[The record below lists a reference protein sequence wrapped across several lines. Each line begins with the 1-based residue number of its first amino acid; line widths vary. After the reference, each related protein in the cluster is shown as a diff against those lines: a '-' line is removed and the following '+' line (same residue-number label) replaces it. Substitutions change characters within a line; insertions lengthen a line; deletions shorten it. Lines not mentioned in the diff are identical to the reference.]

1 MNTQQPTV
9 NWVKNRVRQ
18 ARDDQ
23 QQLFQAGLNGLKL
36 MRREGKDIELSSG
49 ERLTE
54 FLSCSYLGLECDP
67 RLIQGAVDA
76 VESFGVQFAAART
89 RALLPPMRQ
98 LDKQL
103 DQIFQG
109 HTVTFNSVGSAHLGC
124 LPLLGSGE
132 LPSYPLRRGPCW
144 IVDRAAHASMQV
156 LQGILWQFGP
166 VRRCDCSDVEQ
177 VEQACSTAV
186 AAGNTPIILT
196 DSIGSMRGLYPI
208 KRLLQ
213 LAERFEGYLYADD
226 AHGTSIHG
234 VAGGGYALV
243 AADKRLRDRLILL
256 SSLSKAFGATGGAI
270 TLLTAGDAEMI
281 RRHAS
286 TYTFGGPLS
295 MGGVGAAV
303 ASGKI
308 HLSPE
313 LGQLQAALWRNVAR
327 IDTLLGSVLGNHEIA
342 SPIRFVRVGAERD
355 AISLAL
361 HLRRQGIAVTTALF
375 PVVAKGEAILRLA
388 ISANH
393 SEGQLECLAN
403 AVRSGF
409 DELGIRQGG
418 RDDER

>member
-1 MNTQQPTV
+1 MNTIQPTV

-23 QQLFQAGLNGLKL
+23 QQLFEAGLNGLNL
-36 MRREGKDIELSSG
+36 VHRQGKEIELSSG

-54 FLSCSYLGLECDP
+54 FLSCSYLGLECDT
-67 RLIQGAVDA
+67 RLIQGAVNA

-89 RALLPPMRQ
+89 RALLPPMRELDEQ
-98 LDKQL
+98 LNR
-103 DQIFQG
+103 IFQG
-109 HTVTFNSVGSAHLGC
+109 HSVTFNSVGSAHLGC

-132 LPSYPLRRGPCW
+132 LPSYPLRRGPGW

-156 LQGILWQFGP
+156 LQGILCQFGP
-166 VRRCDCSDVEQ
+166 VLRCDCSDLEQ
-177 VEQACSTAV
+177 VEHACSTAV

-196 DSIGSMRGLYPI
+196 DSIGSMRGLYPVN
-208 KRLLQ
+208 RLLQ
-213 LAERFEGYLYADD
+213 LAERFDGYLYADD

-234 VAGGGYALV
+234 EAGGGYALF
-243 AADKRLRDRLILL
+243 AADQRQRARLILL

-270 TLLTAGDAEMI
+270 TVHTAADAEMI

-313 LGQLQAALWRNVAR
+313 LGQLQANLWRNVAV
-327 IDTLLGSVLGNHEIA
+327 IDGLLGPVLGNHQVA
-342 SPIRFVRVGAERD
+342 SPIRFVRVGAESD
-355 AISLAL
+355 AINLAL
-361 HLRRQGIAVTTALF
+361 HLRRQTIAVTTAVF

-388 ISANH
+388 ISASH
-393 SEGQLECLAN
+393 SQAQLEHLAS
-403 AVRSGF
+403 AVGSGF
-409 DELGIRQGG
+409 DALGIRQGG
-418 RDDER
+418 RGDEQ

>member
-1 MNTQQPTV
+1 MSTQQPTV
-9 NWVKNRVRQ
+9 NWLKNRIRQ
-18 ARDDQ
+18 AREDQ
-23 QQLFQAGLNGLKL
+23 QQLFDAGLNGLKL
-36 MRREGKDIELSSG
+36 AQREGKEIELSSG

-76 VESFGVQFAAART
+76 VETFGVQFAAART
-89 RALLPPMRQ
+89 RALLPPMRELDEQ
-98 LDKQL
+98 LNR
-103 DQIFQG
+103 IFQG
-109 HTVTFNSVGSAHLGC
+109 HAVTFNSVGSAHLGC

-132 LPSYPLRRGPCW
+132 LPSYPLRRGPSW

-166 VRRCDCSDVEQ
+166 VQRCDCRDMEQ
-177 VEQACSTAV
+177 VEQACSAAV

-196 DSIGSMRGLYPI
+196 DSIGSMRGVYPI
-208 KRLLQ
+208 NRLLQ

-226 AHGTSIHG
+226 AHGTSIYG
-234 VAGGGYALV
+234 VAGGGYAL
-243 AADKRLRDRLILL
+243 ASGDERLRGRLILL

-270 TLLTAGDAEMI
+270 TVLTADDAEMI

-295 MGGVGAAV
+295 MGGVGATV

-313 LGQLQAALWRNVAR
+313 LGELQAALWRNVAL
-327 IDTLLGSVLGNHEIA
+327 IDDLLGPVLGNHEVA

-361 HLRRQGIAVTTALF
+361 YLRRQAIAVTTALF

-393 SEGQLECLAN
+393 SQAQLACLAN
-403 AVRSGF
+403 AVNGGF
-409 DELGIRQGG
+409 DELGIRQRGSGDG
-418 RDDER
+418 R

>member
-9 NWVKNRVRQ
+9 NWLKNRVRQ

-23 QQLFQAGLNGLKL
+23 QQLFDAGLNGLEL
-36 MRREGKDIELSSG
+36 VRREGKDIELSNG

-76 VESFGVQFAAART
+76 VECFGVQFAAART
-89 RALLPPMRQ
+89 RALLPPMRALDEQ
-98 LDKQL
+98 LS
-103 DQIFQG
+103 QIFQG

-156 LQGILWQFGP
+156 LQGILWQFGT
-166 VRRCDCSDVEQ
+166 VQRCDCSDVQQ
-177 VEQACSTAV
+177 VEQLCSTAA

-196 DSIGSMRGLYPI
+196 DSIGSMRGLYPVN
-208 KRLLQ
+208 RLLQ

-234 VAGGGYALV
+234 VAGGGYALT
-243 AADKRLRDRLILL
+243 AADERLRHRLILL

-270 TLLTAGDAEMI
+270 TVLSAADAELI

-303 ASGKI
+303 ASGAI

-313 LGQLQAALWRNVAR
+313 LGQLQAALWRNLAL
-327 IDTLLGSVLGNHEIA
+327 IDGLLGPVLGNHEVA
-342 SPIRFVRVGAERD
+342 SPIRFVRVGGERD
-355 AISLAL
+355 AIRLAL
-361 HLRRQGIAVTTALF
+361 HLRREAFAVTTALF

-393 SEGQLECLAN
+393 GQDQLQRLAS
-403 AVRSGF
+403 AISGGF

-418 RDDER
+418 HGDER

>member
-393 SEGQLECLAN
+393 SEGQLECLAD

>member
-1 MNTQQPTV
+1 MNTIQPTV

-23 QQLFQAGLNGLKL
+23 QQLFDAGLNGLNLAK
-36 MRREGKDIELSSG
+36 REGKEIELSSG

-54 FLSCSYLGLECDP
+54 FLSCSYLGLECDA
-67 RLIQGAVDA
+67 RLIEGARSA

-89 RALLPPMRQ
+89 RALLPPMRELDEQ
-98 LDKQL
+98 LNR
-103 DQIFQG
+103 IFQG
-109 HTVTFNSVGSAHLGC
+109 PSVTFNSVGSAHLGC

-132 LPSYPLRRGPCW
+132 LPSYPLRRGPGW

-156 LQGILWQFGP
+156 LQGILCQFGP
-166 VRRCDCSDVEQ
+166 VQRCDCSDLEQ
-177 VEQACSTAV
+177 VEHACSIAV

-208 KRLLQ
+208 NQLLQ
-213 LAERFEGYLYADD
+213 LAERFDGYLYADD

-234 VAGGGYALV
+234 VAGGGYAL
-243 AADKRLRDRLILL
+243 AASDERQRGRLILL

-270 TLLTAGDAEMI
+270 TVHTTADAEMI

-313 LGQLQAALWRNVAR
+313 LGQLQAGLWRNVAV
-327 IDTLLGSVLGNHEIA
+327 IDGLLGPVLGNHQVA
-342 SPIRFVRVGAERD
+342 SPIRFVRVGAESD
-355 AISLAL
+355 AINLAL
-361 HLRRQGIAVTTALF
+361 HLRRQAIAVTTALF

-388 ISANH
+388 ISASH
-393 SEGQLECLAN
+393 DQAQLEHLAS
-403 AVRSGF
+403 AVGSGF
-409 DELGIRQGG
+409 DALGIRQGG
-418 RDDER
+418 RGNEQ

>member
-1 MNTQQPTV
+1 MNTFQPTV

-18 ARDDQ
+18 SRDDQ
-23 QQLFQAGLNGLKL
+23 QQLFDAGLNGLKL
-36 MRREGKDIELSSG
+36 VKREGKEIELDSG

-67 RLIQGAVDA
+67 RLIHGAVSA
-76 VESFGVQFAAART
+76 AEAFGVQFAAART
-89 RALLPPMRQ
+89 RVLLPPMRELDEQ
-98 LDKQL
+98 LSR
-103 DQIFQG
+103 IFQG

-132 LPSYPLRRGPCW
+132 MPSYPLRRGPCW

-166 VRRCDCSDVEQ
+166 VKRCDCSDLEQ
-177 VEQACSTAV
+177 VEDACLAAV
-186 AAGNTPIILT
+186 AAGNSPIILT
-196 DSIGSMRGLYPI
+196 DSIGSMRGLYPVN
-208 KRLLQ
+208 RLLQ
-213 LAERFEGYLYADD
+213 LAERFDGYLYADD

-234 VAGGGYALV
+234 AAGGGYAL
-243 AADKRLRDRLILL
+243 AAAEERLRGRLILL

-270 TLLTAGDAEMI
+270 TVRTAADAELI
-281 RRHAS
+281 RSHAS

-295 MGGVGAAV
+295 MAGVGAAV
-303 ASGKI
+303 VSGNI

-313 LGQLQAALWRNVAR
+313 LGQLQAALWRNIAV
-327 IDTLLGSVLGNHEIA
+327 IDGLLGPVLGNHQVE

-355 AISLAL
+355 AICLAQ
-361 HLRRQGIAVTTALF
+361 HLRRRGMAVTTALF

-388 ISANH
+388 VSASH
-393 SEGQLECLAN
+393 SQRQLESLAS

-418 RDDER
+418 WANEQ

>member
-1 MNTQQPTV
+1 MNPFQPTV

-23 QQLFQAGLNGLKL
+23 QQLFDAGLNGLKL
-36 MRREGKDIELSSG
+36 TKREGKEIELDSG

-67 RLIQGAVDA
+67 RLIQGAVSA

-89 RALLPPMRQ
+89 RALLPPMPE
-98 LDKQL
+98 LDEL
-103 DQIFQG
+103 LNRIFQG
-109 HTVTFNSVGSAHLGC
+109 HSVTFNSLGSAHLGC

-132 LPSYPLRRGPCW
+132 MPSYPMRRGPCW

-166 VRRCDCSDVEQ
+166 IQRRDCSDVEQ
-177 VEQACSTAV
+177 VEEACSTAV

-196 DSIGSMRGLYPI
+196 DSIGSMRGVYPI
-208 KRLLQ
+208 NRLLQ
-213 LAERFEGYLYADD
+213 LAERFDGYLYADD

-234 VAGGGYALV
+234 VAGGGYALD
-243 AADKRLRDRLILL
+243 AADERQRGRLILL

-270 TLLTAGDAEMI
+270 TVRTEADAEMI

-295 MGGVGAAV
+295 LGGVGAAV

-313 LGQLQAALWRNVAR
+313 LDQLQVALWRNIAT
-327 IDTLLGSVLGNHEIA
+327 IDRLLGPVLGNHHVA

-355 AISLAL
+355 AINLAQY
-361 HLRRQGIAVTTALF
+361 LRRHGMAVTTALF

-388 ISANH
+388 ISATH
-393 SEGQLECLAN
+393 SQRQLESLAN

-418 RDDER
+418 RGHEQ

>member
-1 MNTQQPTV
+1 MNTQQPTA

-23 QQLFQAGLNGLKL
+23 QQLFDAGLNGLKL
-36 MRREGKDIELSSG
+36 ARREGKHIELSSG

-54 FLSCSYLGLECDP
+54 FLSCSYLGLEYDP
-67 RLIQGAVDA
+67 RLVQGAVEA

-89 RALLPPMRQ
+89 RALLPPMRE
-98 LDKQL
+98 LDEL
-103 DQIFQG
+103 LNQIFQG

-132 LPSYPLRRGPCW
+132 LPSYPLRRGPSW

-166 VRRCDCSDVEQ
+166 VQRCDCSVVEQ

-186 AAGNTPIILT
+186 AAGHTPIILT

-208 KRLLQ
+208 NRLLQ

-234 VAGGGYALV
+234 AAGGGYALV
-243 AADKRLRDRLILL
+243 AADERLRNRLILL

-270 TLLTAGDAEMI
+270 TVLTAGDAEMI

-303 ASGKI
+303 VSGKI

-313 LGQLQAALWRNVAR
+313 IGELQAALWRNTAL
-327 IDTLLGSVLGNHEIA
+327 IDGLLGPVLGNHDVA

-361 HLRRQGIAVTTALF
+361 YLRRQTIAVTTALF
-375 PVVAKGEAILRLA
+375 PVVAKGEAMLRLA

-393 SEGQLECLAN
+393 SQAQLQNLAN
-403 AVRSGF
+403 AVTGGF
-409 DELGIRQGG
+409 AELGIRQRGAG
-418 RDDER
+418 DE

>member
-18 ARDDQ
+18 ARADQ
-23 QQLFQAGLNGLKL
+23 QQLFDSGLNRLEL
-36 MRREGKDIELSSG
+36 VRREGKDIELSSG

-67 RLIQGAVDA
+67 RLIHSAVSA
-76 VESFGVQFAAART
+76 VKSFGVQFAAART
-89 RALLPPMRQ
+89 RALLPPMLELDEQ
-98 LDKQL
+98 LN
-103 DQIFQG
+103 QIFQG

-166 VRRCDCSDVEQ
+166 VQRCDCSDVEQ

-196 DSIGSMRGLYPI
+196 DSIGSMRGVYPI
-208 KRLLQ
+208 NRMLQ

-234 VAGGGYALV
+234 TSGGGYALA
-243 AADKRLRDRLILL
+243 AADARLRHRLILL

-270 TLLTAGDAEMI
+270 TVLTAADAEMI

-303 ASGKI
+303 ASGDI

-313 LGQLQAALWRNVAR
+313 LGLLQAALWRNVAV
-327 IDTLLGSVLGNHEIA
+327 IDALLGPVLGNHEVA

-355 AISLAL
+355 AINLAL

-388 ISANH
+388 ISAIH
-393 SEGQLECLAN
+393 SQTQLECLAN
-403 AVRSGF
+403 AITDGF

-418 RDDER
+418 RGDEH

>member
-1 MNTQQPTV
+1 MNTPHPTV
-9 NWVKNRVRQ
+9 NWVRNRVRQ

-23 QQLFQAGLNGLKL
+23 QQLFDAGLNGLHL
-36 MRREGKDIELSSG
+36 VQRDGKVIELGSG

-54 FLSCSYLGLECDP
+54 FLSCSYLGLESDP
-67 RLIQGAVDA
+67 RLIQGAVQA
-76 VESFGVQFAAART
+76 IESFGVQFAAART
-89 RALLPPMRQ
+89 RALLPPMRELDEQ
-98 LDKQL
+98 LNR
-103 DQIFQG
+103 IFQG

-132 LPSYPLRRGPCW
+132 LPSYPLHRGPGW
-144 IVDRAAHASMQV
+144 IIDHTAHASMQV

-166 VRRCDCSDVEQ
+166 VHRCDCSDLQQ
-177 VEQACSTAV
+177 VEDACSTAV
-186 AAGNTPIILT
+186 AAGNTPIIMT
-196 DSIGSMRGLYPI
+196 DSIGSMRGLYPVD
-208 KRLLQ
+208 RLLQ

-234 VAGGGYALV
+234 HAGGGYALDV
-243 AADKRLRDRLILL
+243 AAAPSCERLILL

-270 TLLTAGDAEMI
+270 TVLTSADAELI

-303 ASGKI
+303 ASAKI
-308 HLSPE
+308 HLSAQ
-313 LGQLQAALWRNVAR
+313 LGQLQEALWRNVEV
-327 IDTLLGSVLGNHEIA
+327 IDSLLGPVLGNHQIA

-361 HLRRQGIAVTTALF
+361 HLRRHAIAVTTALF
-375 PVVAKGEAILRLA
+375 PVVAKGQAILRLA

-393 SEGQLECLAN
+393 SEVQLEHLAS
-403 AVRSGF
+403 AVNEGF
-409 DELGIRQGG
+409 AELGIRQEDPHHA
-418 RDDER
+418 R